1 MYKELDKSTAICSFC
16 KKQVTTTM
24 KTKNTLIHDDGNH
37 YIISNI
43 MVGVCDKCNQDVSI
57 PQQSFN
63 EISNQIKEQ
72 KLS

>member
-1 MYKELDKSTAICSFC
+1 
-16 KKQVTTTM
+16 
-24 KTKNTLIHDDGNH
+24 
-37 YIISNI
+37 
-43 MVGVCDKCNQDVSI
+43 VGVCDKCNQDVSI